1 MKIAIVGTRGIPN
14 RYGGFE
20 RFAEQIS
27 SRFADQ
33 GHEVTVYCRK
43 AFVRPDDVYDRRVRR
58 VIVPSLHQKHLDTWV
73 STLFAAVRVAFS
85 DADVV
90 LLCNVANSPFAYIP
104 RLFGKPV
111 VLNVDGLDRKREK
124 WKGLGAQ
131 VLHFCEWMSSFSAT
145 RLVTDAK
152 AIHDYYLAK
161 YGSESTV
168 IGYGSEAPINDYSSE
183 GAASDYSLNGFN
195 LESGRYVL
203 YVSRLEPEN
212 NPDLVLRSWRNVHS
226 DWPLVIVGDNPY
238 DPGYLARMKSLADER
253 VRFTGAIYDDGYWAL
268 QKHAGVFV
276 FACEIGGVHPALIE
290 AMAANNAVLYLDT
303 PENSETA
310 ADAGMKYEKSEED
323 LTAKLQALL
332 DDPAARQQL
341 AARAKQRADAL
352 YRWDVIAEKYEKL
365 FDELISTGNKR
376 LPDKRLQ

>member
-33 GHEVTVYCRK
+33 GHEVTVYCRR
-43 AFVRPDDVYDRRVRR
+43 AFVSPDDVYDRRVRR

-73 STLFAAVRVAFS
+73 STFFAVVHVAFS
-85 DADVV
+85 DNDVV
-90 LLCNVANSPFAYIP
+90 LLCNVANSPLAYIP

-131 VLHFCEWMSSFSAT
+131 VLHFCEWMSSFSPT

-152 AIHDYYLAK
+152 AIHDYYLTK

-168 IGYGSEAPINDYSSE
+168 IGYGSEMPVGDYN
-183 GAASDYSLNGFN
+183 LNGFN

-212 NPDLVLRSWRNVHS
+212 NPDLVLRSWRNVRS
-226 DWPLVIVGDNPY
+226 DWPLVVVGDNPY
-238 DPGYLARMKSLADER
+238 DPRLPRADEILSR
-253 VRFTGAIYDDGYWAL
+253 
-268 QKHAGVFV
+268 
-276 FACEIGGVHPALIE
+276 
-290 AMAANNAVLYLDT
+290 
-303 PENSETA
+303 
-310 ADAGMKYEKSEED
+310 
-323 LTAKLQALL
+323 
-332 DDPAARQQL
+332 
-341 AARAKQRADAL
+341 
-352 YRWDVIAEKYEKL
+352 
-365 FDELISTGNKR
+365 
-376 LPDKRLQ
+376 

>member
-27 SRFADQ
+27 STFADH
-33 GHEVTVYCRK
+33 GHQVTVYCRR
-43 AFVRPDDVYDRRVRR
+43 AFTRPDDVYDRRVRR

-73 STLFAAVRVAFS
+73 STFFGAVHVAFS
-85 DADVV
+85 DNDVV

-124 WKGLGAQ
+124 WAGLGAQ
-131 VLHFCEWMSSFSAT
+131 VLHFCEWVSSFSSSQ
-145 RLVTDAK
+145 LVTDAK
-152 AIHDYYLAK
+152 AIHDYYLTK
-161 YGSESTV
+161 YGSESAV
-168 IGYGSEAPINDYSSE
+168 IGYGSEMPAGGDY
-183 GAASDYSLNGFN
+183 GLNGFD

-212 NPDLVLRSWRNVHS
+212 NPDLVLRSWRNVRT
-226 DWPLVIVGDNPY
+226 DWPLVVVGDNPY
-238 DPGYLARMKSLADER
+238 DTGYIERLKSLGDER
-253 VRFTGAIYDDGYWAL
+253 VRFTGAIYGDGYWAL

-290 AMAANNAVLYLDT
+290 AMAASNAVLYLDT

-310 ADAGMKYEKSEED
+310 GDVAIRYDKSEED
-323 LTAKLQALL
+323 LTRKLQAVL
-332 DDPAARQQL
+332 DDPRGRGQL
-341 AARAKQRADAL
+341 ASRAKQRADSL
-352 YRWDVIAEKYEKL
+352 YRWEAIAQKYEKVFAGL
-365 FDELISTGNKR
+365 VK
-376 LPDKRLQ
+376 K